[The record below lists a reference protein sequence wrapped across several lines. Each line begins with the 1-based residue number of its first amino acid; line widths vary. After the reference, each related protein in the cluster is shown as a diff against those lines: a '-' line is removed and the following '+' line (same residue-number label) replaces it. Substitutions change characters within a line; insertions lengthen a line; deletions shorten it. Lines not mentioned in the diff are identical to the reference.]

1 MYKKSKNI
9 AADMLPKSFKGAKCK
24 TSLKL
29 AMSRIKLMRNKKEIQ
44 VKQMRRDLAQL
55 LEAGQEQTA
64 RIRVEHVIREEKT
77 LSAYE
82 LIDIYCELIVARLPI
97 IESQKTCP
105 IDLREAVAGVVFA
118 SPRCADIPEL
128 MDVRKQ
134 FLAKYGKEFITSAL
148 EVRPDCGVSRLLVEK
163 LSARAPDGQTKV
175 KVMTSI
181 AEEHNIK
188 WDPKPFEDQLQKP
201 NEDLLAGP
209 STFASV
215 NQMPVKS
222 SNFSGPPSSM
232 NEPSTRMSQ
241 NEIPSKPTGFNAS
254 SAPNINTPSTSVP
267 SVSHSIPD
275 NMEGRPAW
283 QEINSSNQMEN
294 GSLNRQS
301 WNMEF
306 KDATS
311 AAQAAAE
318 SAERAS
324 MAARAAAELARRG
337 SAPYDIND
345 GLDRSE
351 FAKAKDEYATKE
363 SVPMP
368 YNDMKPSQGMHMRKE
383 SRKIDEVSQAGSRRE
398 AKETYDGYTG
408 MPRSSG
414 QSLYHSSD
422 ISGRNDHLEINQKVD
437 ERAPVRIQSSISN
450 SEPLLQNYK
459 DNQDEYNDYA
469 EEIRNENCS
478 KSASTSSFSDDT
490 RWNTNSQMN
499 ANYEE
504 KSETGARQGSFGG
517 GQPVFDDYCFDEDD
531 QLLDTFSTQQEEKQV
546 RYLPTKDQFSPK
558 QHESSFTDKDSSPQW
573 MFETT
578 TKSHH
583 KDFEETNIKGDHS
596 PHFDNNSTAFDD
608 YDDHNYEGEDVFDKI
623 MHEEVMEPSKVSFD
637 QKNSSES
644 SLSARSSQE
653 PDKSYSFVN
662 KEVEEA
668 NENHLSSVHSDGSE
682 KIEAEP
688 GYPDTKWKGSSSNKS
703 IHNENASRNSIN
715 SEDEPFYNPREEK
728 PQTRGPSRV
737 PSLEAKS
744 NNAVRMTSD
753 AGISN
758 YSSFDSVE
766 GLKWGGRL
774 TGGFKHKG
782 FPQPPYQKDPL
793 PNVSAPSKPSAID
806 RPSDEIESSYG
817 EEYDQ
822 EPHSQAYQSKS
833 RASNVLLDFSKDK
846 SSESNYTAERRGRTD
861 EDPSLGNSSGNIEN
875 HNFSNQKRESAK
887 LDYAAYKS
895 YGPRTPR
902 QDLKE
907 YSSESYS
914 IPDFPST
921 RSKDNLDVT
930 RSETPKQVVSD
941 QEQGPKTN
949 TQSRLK
955 MPFGYFDEDTD
966 EADTSEP
973 YHAFSSEG
981 KRGVKLSRRTRA
993 LPAESKRANNS
1004 SFTTQS
1010 NDPGE
1015 VEKRPQSNSVSESL
1029 NLERR
1034 QSSGSSQAKLS
1045 PQQPPV
1051 TPQAEPP
1058 KNKEIPKSSKLASV
1072 DSGAPVNTGLPKT
1085 SSSTEGLSSRED
1097 SLKKSS
1103 HVHPKLPDYES
1114 LAAHFHSLRANVR
1127 PQ

>member
-97 IESQKTCP
+97 IESQKMCP
-105 IDLREAVAGVVFA
+105 IDLREAIAGVVFA

-222 SNFSGPPSSM
+222 SNFSDPPSSM

-267 SVSHSIPD
+267 SVSHSKPD
-275 NMEGRPAW
+275 NMDGRSAR
-283 QEINSSNQMEN
+283 QEVNSANQMEN

-368 YNDMKPSQGMHMRKE
+368 YNDVKPSQGMHMRKE

-398 AKETYDGYTG
+398 AKETYDGYSG

-414 QSLYHSSD
+414 QSLYHSSE

-437 ERAPVRIQSSISN
+437 EGHLLVFRVASQIQS
-450 SEPLLQNYK
+450 LLCRT
-459 DNQDEYNDYA
+459 
-469 EEIRNENCS
+469 IRMI
-478 KSASTSSFSDDT
+478 KTSTMT
-490 RWNTNSQMN
+490 MQKRLEMKIIVN
-499 ANYEE
+499 
-504 KSETGARQGSFGG
+504 
-517 GQPVFDDYCFDEDD
+517 
-531 QLLDTFSTQQEEKQV
+531 LLVQVHSVMTLDGTQTQEEKQV

-558 QHESSFTDKDSSPQW
+558 QHESSFTDKDKSPQW
-573 MFETT
+573 VFEAT

-583 KDFEETNIKGDHS
+583 KDFEETNKKGDQS
-596 PHFDNNSTAFDD
+596 PHFDDNSAAFDD

-623 MHEEVMEPSKVSFD
+623 MHEEVMEPSRVPFD

-653 PDKSYSFVN
+653 PDKSYSFLN

-682 KIEAEP
+682 KIEAEL
-688 GYPDTKWKGSSSNKS
+688 GYPDTKWKGPSSNRLSSNKS

-758 YSSFDSVE
+758 YSSYDSVE

-793 PNVSAPSKPSAID
+793 PNVSASSKPSAID

-822 EPHSQAYQSKS
+822 EPHSQAYQPKS
-833 RASNVLLDFSKDK
+833 RASSVLSNFSKDK
-846 SSESNYTAERRGRTD
+846 SSESNYTAERRDRTD

-875 HNFSNQKRESAK
+875 RNFSNQKRESAK
-887 LDYAAYKS
+887 LDYSAYKS

-930 RSETPKQVVSD
+930 RNE
-941 QEQGPKTN
+941 GAKTN
-949 TQSRLK
+949 MQSRLK
-955 MPFGYFDEDTD
+955 MPFGYFDEDAD

-1004 SFTTQS
+1004 RFTTRS

-1015 VEKRPQSNSVSESL
+1015 AEKRPQSNSASESL

-1034 QSSGSSQAKLS
+1034 ESSESSQTKLS
-1045 PQQPPV
+1045 PEQPQV

-1058 KNKEIPKSSKLASV
+1058 KNKEISKSSKLASV
-1072 DSGAPVNTGLPKT
+1072 DSGAPVNTGLAKT